1 MVLLNINKLTKISAY
16 VSYIFLKSKAM
27 ELKISEKTINASSDT
42 YIIAEIGLNH
52 NGDIDLAKKLIIE
65 AKKCGVDAVK
75 FQKRFPDECVP
86 ENKKQERRIT
96 PWGEMSYIDYRHR
109 VEFDESQYDEI
120 SLFCKT
126 LEIDWFVSVWD
137 MSSIEFIKKYEPIAV
152 KVPSDKMND
161 IIFLEKLK
169 DLNCP
174 IIMSSGGSEY
184 EVLDAAIKILGSKN
198 NALLQCTSIYPCET
212 YQMNLKVIKDFINRY
227 SIVSG
232 LSSHHTS
239 PVIGSFSVALGGRIV
254 EQHFTLNRA
263 FWGSDQSMSLEP
275 RGLELLV
282 KYIKM
287 YEDSRGQSEKLVYEL
302 EKKVLSRT
310 SGRTQF
316 L

>member
-1 MVLLNINKLTKISAY
+1 
-16 VSYIFLKSKAM
+16 M
-27 ELKISEKTINASSDT
+27 ELKISKKIIKSSSDT

-52 NGDIDLAKKLIIE
+52 NGDMGLAKKMILE
-65 AKKCGVDAVK
+65 AKKCGVNAVK

-86 ENKKQERRIT
+86 ENKKQERRVT
-96 PWGEMSYIDYRHR
+96 PWGEMSYIDYRHK
-109 VEFDESQYDEI
+109 VEFNEAQYDEI
-120 SLFCKT
+120 ALFCKKE
-126 LEIDWFVSVWD
+126 EIDWFVSVWD
-137 MSSIEFIKKYEPIAV
+137 ISSIEFMKKYEPIAV

-161 IIFLEKLK
+161 VIFLEKLK
-169 DLNCP
+169 SLNCP

-184 EVLDAAIKILGSKN
+184 DVLDTAINILGSKN

-212 YQMNLKVIKDFINRY
+212 NQMNLSVIKDFIDRY
-227 SIVSG
+227 NIISG
-232 LSSHHTS
+232 LSCHHTS
-239 PVIGSFSVALGGRIV
+239 PVLGSFAVSFGGRIV

-287 YEDSRGQSEKLVYEL
+287 FEESIGNSKKLVYEI

-310 SGRTQF
+310 SGRN
-316 L
+316 